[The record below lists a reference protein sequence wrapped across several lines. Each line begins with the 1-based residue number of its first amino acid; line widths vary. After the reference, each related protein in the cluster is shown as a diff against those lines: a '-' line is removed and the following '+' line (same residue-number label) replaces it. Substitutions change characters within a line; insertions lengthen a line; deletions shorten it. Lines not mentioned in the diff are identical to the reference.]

1 MSVLEWRGGFPVVFG
16 GTVGTTG
23 TITDDRS
30 TTILAAAQP
39 LILGA
44 HQIQMGEDGR
54 KGPITSKWLEVRNLD
69 ATGSNIIRVYFSADH
84 FADDVHFI
92 SLPGGGTPLSKWSGP
107 FEHNKIWLR
116 SAANSPRFEVI
127 AAHRRG

>member
-23 TITDDRS
+23 TITDDR
-30 TTILAAAQP
+30 TAVMLAADQP

-44 HQIQMGEDGR
+44 HQIQMAQDGR

-69 ATGSNIIRVYFSADH
+69 STAANIVKVYFSADH
-84 FADDVHFI
+84 FADDVHYI
-92 SLPGGGTPLSKWSGP
+92 SLPGGDTHLSKWFGP
-107 FEHNKIWLR
+107 FEQTKIWLR
-116 SAANSPRFEVI
+116 SAAGTPRFEVI

>member
-1 MSVLEWRGGFPVVFG
+1 MSLLEWRGGFPVVFG

-23 TITDDRS
+23 VITDDR
-30 TTILAAAQP
+30 TNVVAQP

-44 HQIQMGEDGR
+44 NQIQMGTDGR
-54 KGPITSKWLEVRNLD
+54 KGPIISKWLEVRNLD
-69 ATGSNIIRVYFSADH
+69 STAANIVRLYFSADH
-84 FADDVHFI
+84 YADDVHFI
-92 SLPGGGTPLSKWSGP
+92 SLPGGGTQLSTWFGP
-107 FEHNKIWLR
+107 YEHNKIWLR